1 MDLPEQ
7 LAGAPKRPH
16 PGSWGQFLVS
26 EVAGKPVKAR
36 ITEVEAYK
44 GSDDPASHAYR
55 GRTRRNGSM
64 FERPGTLYVY
74 RSYGIHW
81 CANVAAGPE
90 GVGWGILFRGGEI
103 VDGLG
108 VARSRRGR
116 ERDLANGPG
125 KLTQALGLD
134 HSHDGTFLFD
144 GSSPIRLEPG
154 PTAGPGDGD
163 TAGRHKPGDRSPM
176 AIRGGVS
183 GDRWRAVPGSSPT
196 YSRPADELRHARL
209 PAPPRRS
216 GRPGRG
222 PDPQA
227 GAGAPAPGQA
237 RFGPPPPRR

>member
-1 MDLPEQ
+1 MDLAAQ
-7 LAGAPKRPH
+7 LAESPEEAAPQLLGAV
-16 PGSWGQFLVS
+16 LVS
-26 EVAGKPVKAR
+26 EVGGKSVKAR

-55 GRTRRNGSM
+55 GRTGRNGSM

-125 KLTQALGLD
+125 KLTQALGVD

-154 PTAGPGDGD
+154 EPPALLMATPRVGISRAIDRPWRFVAVTPATAVG
-163 TAGRHKPGDRSPM
+163 KRS
-176 AIRGGVS
+176 
-183 GDRWRAVPGSSPT
+183 D
-196 YSRPADELRHARL
+196 L
-209 PAPPRRS
+209 PDLLS
-216 GRPGRG
+216 PGR
-222 PDPQA
+222 
-227 GAGAPAPGQA
+227 
-237 RFGPPPPRR
+237 

>member
-1 MDLPEQ
+1 MDLAAQLVESPEEAAPQ
-7 LAGAPKRPH
+7 LLGAV
-16 PGSWGQFLVS
+16 LVS
-26 EVAGKPVKAR
+26 EVGGKSVKAR

-55 GRTRRNGSM
+55 GRTGRNGSM

-125 KLTQALGLD
+125 KLTQALGVD

-154 PTAGPGDGD
+154 EPPALLMATPRVGISRAIDRPWRFVAVTPATAVG
-163 TAGRHKPGDRSPM
+163 KRS
-176 AIRGGVS
+176 
-183 GDRWRAVPGSSPT
+183 D
-196 YSRPADELRHARL
+196 L
-209 PAPPRRS
+209 PDLLS
-216 GRPGRG
+216 PGR
-222 PDPQA
+222 
-227 GAGAPAPGQA
+227 
-237 RFGPPPPRR
+237 